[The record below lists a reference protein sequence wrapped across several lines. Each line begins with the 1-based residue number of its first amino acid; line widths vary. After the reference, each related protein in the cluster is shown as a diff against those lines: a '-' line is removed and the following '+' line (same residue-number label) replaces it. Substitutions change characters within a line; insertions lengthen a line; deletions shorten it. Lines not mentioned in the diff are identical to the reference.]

1 VVVLKGAGTAV
12 AAPDGELIVNPTGG
26 PALATGGTGDVL
38 LGVVTGLLAQGVP
51 AHRAAALAAFV
62 HGAAG
67 DRIAARRGD
76 TGLLASELL
85 AVLPAV
91 ITALRDAPAPA
102 PFERELAAAFP
113 EP

>member
-1 VVVLKGAGTAV
+1 M
-12 AAPDGELIVNPTGG
+12 NPTGG

-38 LGVVTGLLAQGVP
+38 LGIVTGLLAQGLP
-51 AHRAAALAAFV
+51 ALRAAALAAYL

-76 TGLLASELL
+76 TGLLAHELL
-85 AVLPAV
+85 LALPAV
-91 ITALRDAPAPA
+91 IGALREGPAPA
-102 PFERELAAAFP
+102 AFERELAAAFP

>member
-1 VVVLKGAGTAV
+1 V
-12 AAPDGELIVNPTGG
+12 
-26 PALATGGTGDVL
+26 PAL
-38 LGVVTGLLAQGVP
+38 
-51 AHRAAALAAFV
+51 RAGALAAYL

-85 AVLPAV
+85 LALPAA